1 MSKSRQ
7 KKLINR
13 KRRNEYRLRNRNWSP
28 QDKPMLTASNIHYE
42 LSDRT
47 RGLGSG
53 GIGLMHRLARRTGL
67 IGASTGIYT
76 C

>member
-1 MSKSRQ
+1 MHRNPFCKEAFRVSKSRQ

-13 KRRNEYRLRNRNWSP
+13 KRRIQYRLRSRTWSP
-28 QDKPMLTASNIHYE
+28 QDKPMLTASNIQYE

-53 GIGLMHRLARRTGL
+53 RCTGWP
-67 IGASTGIYT
+67 GKPG
-76 C
+76 